1 MPSLRPKAK
10 RQQLKAEPEDESPLS
25 SSGVEESDWETPRKK
40 RKVNSARRSI
50 KSEQKS
56 KPVKVETEEDI
67 YALPIGTSDEEGLF
81 SDVELSDG
89 LETPKT
95 RVKAEP
101 EQTLRLEEKL
111 QAIKDEEKDVKLEK
125 GIKVEKDIKFEKG
138 IKSDKDIKVERDIK
152 LEKDIKSPPSSS
164 LKRSSQK
171 MLGSG
176 DIKEEMF
183 DMWSQPN
190 IKKRRSVTFGRR
202 KTLDSSMT
210 ESHPPSSAPPPK
222 SSLTSVE
229 PEPESSDDEWK
240 GKLNREFKVPLEFDP
255 DNLPS
260 PSPPR
265 EIADSEDETM
275 SPLSSAPSF
284 DSADFPLK
292 EEEISERKFN
302 PADYL
307 CPMCRA
313 PVDPGALLMFR
324 AQPRQRIR
332 DQRKFCESHKL
343 STAEQDWKNAGYPT
357 IDWDKFDNRIESH
370 FTEIEKLLVPETP
383 SYYRNYL
390 QSMLK
395 DGKAR
400 NFVLTLEG
408 DALEVLSCGYYG
420 TRGAEKM
427 LHRLTT
433 RYSRKLRRLAT
444 EDHIVKK
451 AGVVGYTQAVLV
463 PELALRLIKEDMGV
477 DDASARKIMRDSIDI
492 GEKMNPAP
500 NDFVPV
506 GENEGSGLF
515 N

>member
-1 MPSLRPKAK
+1 MPTLRPKAK
-10 RQQLKAEPEDESPLS
+10 SQQVKPEYDIESPLS
-25 SSGVEESDWETPRKK
+25 SSGIEESDWETPRKK
-40 RKVNSARRSI
+40 RKVNSRTTSI
-50 KSEQKS
+50 KKEQKT
-56 KPVKVETEEDI
+56 KPVKVEAEEDI
-67 YALPIGTSDEEGLF
+67 YALPIGTSDEEGF
-81 SDVELSDG
+81 SDVDLSDG
-89 LETPKT
+89 LGTPKT
-95 RVKAEP
+95 RVKREAE
-101 EQTLRLEEKL
+101 QKLTLEEKL
-111 QAIKDEEKDVKLEK
+111 QAIKDEEKDVKLEN
-125 GIKVEKDIKFEKG
+125 GIKAE
-138 IKSDKDIKVERDIK
+138 KDIKVEKGVKGERGIEVERGIK
-152 LEKDIKSPPSSS
+152 LEKDIKSSPSSS

-210 ESHPPSSAPPPK
+210 ESILPSSAPPPK
-222 SSLTSVE
+222 SSLTSVG

-260 PSPPR
+260 PSPSR
-265 EIADSEDETM
+265 EIANSEDETM

-284 DSADFPLK
+284 DSIEFTLK
-292 EEEISERKFN
+292 EEDMPKMFN

-313 PVDPGALLMFR
+313 PVDPGALLVFR
-324 AQPRQRIR
+324 SQPRQRIR
-332 DQRKFCESHKL
+332 DQRKFCASHKL
-343 STAEQDWKNAGYPT
+343 STADEEWKNAGYPT
-357 IDWDKFDNRIESH
+357 IDWNNFDQRIESH
-370 FTEIEKLLVPETP
+370 FADIEKLLVPETP

-390 QSMLK
+390 QELLK
-395 DGKAR
+395 NGKAR

-427 LHRLTT
+427 LQRLTT
-433 RYSRKLRRLAT
+433 RYSRKLRRLAAD
-444 EDHIVKK
+444 DHIVKK

-463 PELALRLIKEDMGV
+463 PELAVRLVKEDMGV
-477 DDASARKIMRDSIDI
+477 DDASARKIMRDSIDL
-492 GEKMNPAP
+492 GEKVNPAP

-506 GENEGSGLF
+506 GEQEGSGMF
-515 N
+515 E